1 MFALPPSL
9 TMHNAAEVERLL
21 HDHALRTAAAGSA
34 AHEHAAAAAVLDID
48 AGALTQFDSAAL
60 AVLIAAQRRLHAHG
74 QVLRLHNVPTRLGE
88 LARAY
93 GVDAL
98 LGLSA

>member
-21 HDHALRTAAAGSA
+21 HDHALRTAAADST
-34 AHEHAAAAAVLDID
+34 VLGID